1 MIYSQDKDDIL
12 KTVLILN
19 KTYINSRRNF
29 IEQLVKENQI
39 RINSKYVKIKESLI
53 GDDVDKFI
61 KLAFKINIAKFEEI
75 FVKT

>member
-19 KTYINSRRNF
+19 KTYINSRINF
-29 IEQLVKENQI
+29 IELLVKENQL

-61 KLAFKINIAKFEEI
+61 
-75 FVKT
+75 

>member
-1 MIYSQDKDDIL
+1 MIYSLDKDDIL

-39 RINSKYVKIKESLI
+39 KINSKYVKIKESLI

-61 KLAFKINIAKFEEI
+61 
-75 FVKT
+75 